1 MDEETEVDLMKEDI
15 CAWVFQRRCH
25 ISLHQQQFVY
35 HLTDWVIADWQFV
48 CVWVSI

>member
-1 MDEETEVDLMKEDI
+1 MYCEYCTHARRLMDEETEVDLMKEDI

-35 HLTDWVIADWQFV
+35 HLTD
-48 CVWVSI
+48 